1 MQRIFGPPGT
11 GKTTTLLNLVE
22 NELAK
27 GTSPSRIAFFAFT
40 RKAANEA
47 KERAAKR
54 FGLDPK
60 NDLPFFRTLHSLAF
74 NLTGLRNDQLMTA
87 LHYQELQ
94 RATGIELM
102 EGTMDHLSNA
112 PQNYVTDVN
121 HSLTKETP
129 LLRLI
134 TLARLK
140 KNLLKDE
147 YNRSGLDEPWLEVD
161 YVARSLKAYK
171 KTHGL
176 FDYTDMLELF
186 AKTAPTVCPT
196 FKLAMLDEA
205 QDLSPL
211 QWDIAHAIDG
221 KSERMYCAGDDDQAI
236 YKWSG
241 ADVEHFINLD
251 GGSEVLEQSYRV
263 PSNIHAVAERICA
276 RIKRRFPK
284 KYLPKPSEGK
294 LQRLTDF
301 SGLDMNHGSWLFL
314 AQANYFLSPVQQ
326 FLKSQGYYFEY
337 GGGVRSV
344 RDKIRVA
351 LSAWNCMRN
360 NEPISF
366 ESAKA
371 MYSFMS
377 GNGVRVARGYKKIV
391 GDPEALFT
399 YEDLKDFN
407 GLLATPDMDWRD
419 ALDKLPDVDVAYIN
433 ALVQRGE
440 DLSAE
445 PRIRLSTIHGA
456 KGGEADN
463 VVLFTDITA
472 AAEASMESDPDSM
485 HRVFYVAVTRTR
497 QNLYTLE
504 PQNFYRSYAI

>member
-22 NELAK
+22 QELSR
-27 GTSPSRIAFFAFT
+27 GTYPGHIAFFAFT

-47 KERAAKR
+47 KERASKR
-54 FGLDPK
+54 FNLDPK
-60 NDLPFFRTLHSLAF
+60 NDLPYFRTLHSLAF
-74 NLTGLRNDQLMTA
+74 HLTGLRNDQLMTA
-87 LHYQELQ
+87 EHYREVEKV
-94 RATGIELM
+94 TGVDFM
-102 EGTMDHLSNA
+102 EGSVSSRHEVEEELSN
-112 PQNYVTDVN
+112 
-121 HSLTKETP
+121 SLRKETP

-134 TLARLK
+134 TLSRLK
-140 KNLLKDE
+140 MTSLKEE
-147 YNRSGLDEPWLEVD
+147 YNRSELEEPWIEVD
-161 YVARSLKAYK
+161 FAANSLKAYK
-171 KTHGL
+171 AKHGL

-186 AKTAPTVCPT
+186 ANTAHVACPQ

-211 QWDIAHAIDG
+211 QWKIAHAIDG

-263 PSNIHAVAERICA
+263 PSNIHAIAERICG

-284 KYLPKPSEGK
+284 KYLPKKSAGK
-294 LQRLTDF
+294 LQRLSDF
-301 SGLDMNHGSWLFL
+301 FELDMSHGSWLFL
-314 AQANYFLSPVQQ
+314 AQANYFLTPVQQ

-351 LSAWNCMRN
+351 LSAWSRLQSG
-360 NEPISF
+360 EPISF
-366 ESAKA
+366 DAAKA
-371 MYSFMS
+371 VYSFMS
-377 GNGVRVARGYKKIV
+377 GNGVRVQRGYKKIV
-391 GDPEALFT
+391 GDPEASYSF
-399 YEDLKDFN
+399 EDLRDYN
-407 GLLATPDMDWRD
+407 GLLAAREMPWNE

-433 ALVQRGE
+433 ALVRRGE
-440 DLSAE
+440 DLEAE

-472 AAEASMESDPDSM
+472 AAEASMANDPDSM

-497 QNLYTLE
+497 ENLYTLE
-504 PQNFYRSYAI
+504 PTDFYRSYIL

>member
-22 NELAK
+22 QELSR
-27 GTSPSRIAFFAFT
+27 GTHPGHIAFFAFT

-47 KERAAKR
+47 KERASKR
-54 FGLDPK
+54 FDLDPK
-60 NDLPFFRTLHSLAF
+60 NDLPYFRTLHSLAF
-74 NLTGLRNDQLMTA
+74 HLTGLRNDQLMTA
-87 LHYQELQ
+87 DHYREVEKV
-94 RATGIELM
+94 TGVDFM
-102 EGTMDHLSNA
+102 EGSVSSRHEVEEELSN
-112 PQNYVTDVN
+112 
-121 HSLTKETP
+121 SLRKETP

-140 KNLLKDE
+140 MTSLKDE
-147 YNRSGLDEPWLEVD
+147 YNLSDLKEPWIEVD
-161 YVARSLKAYK
+161 FAANSLKAYK
-171 KTHGL
+171 AKHGL

-186 AKTAPTVCPT
+186 ANTAHVACPQ
-196 FKLAMLDEA
+196 FKLSMLDEA

-211 QWDIAHAIDG
+211 QWKIAHAIDG

-263 PSNIHAVAERICA
+263 PSNIHAIAERICG

-284 KYLPKPSEGK
+284 KYLPKKAAGR
-294 LQRLTDF
+294 LQRLSDF
-301 SGLDMNHGSWLFL
+301 FGLDMSHGSWLFL
-314 AQANYFLSPVQQ
+314 AQANYFLAPVQQ

-344 RDKIRVA
+344 RDKIRIA
-351 LSAWNCMRN
+351 LSAWSRLQNG
-360 NEPISF
+360 EPISF
-366 ESAKA
+366 DAAKA
-371 MYSFMS
+371 LYSFMS
-377 GNGVRVARGYKKIV
+377 GNGVRVQRGYKKIV
-391 GDPEALFT
+391 GDPEALYSF
-399 YEDLKDFN
+399 EDLRDYN
-407 GLLATPDMDWRD
+407 GLLAAREMPWNE

-433 ALVQRGE
+433 ALVRRGE
-440 DLSAE
+440 DLEAE

-472 AAEASMESDPDSM
+472 AAEASMANDPDSM

-497 QNLYTLE
+497 ENLYTLE
-504 PQNFYRSYAI
+504 PTDFYRSYVL

>member
-22 NELAK
+22 SELAK
-27 GTSPSRIAFFAFT
+27 GTYPGHIAFFAFT

-47 KERAAKR
+47 KDRAAKR

-74 NLTGLRNDQLMTA
+74 HLTGLRNDQLMTA
-87 LHYQELQ
+87 AHYREVEHV
-94 RATGIELM
+94 TGVNFM
-102 EGTMDHLSNA
+102 EGSVSSRHEVEEELSN
-112 PQNYVTDVN
+112 
-121 HSLTKETP
+121 SLKKETP

-140 KNLLKDE
+140 MNPLKDE
-147 YNRSGLDEPWLEVD
+147 YNLSDLDQPWIEVD
-161 YVARSLKAYK
+161 YAANSLKSYK
-171 KTHGL
+171 KKHGL

-186 AKTAPTVCPT
+186 ADTAHVACPQ

-211 QWDIAHAIDG
+211 QWKIAHAIDG
-221 KSERMYCAGDDDQAI
+221 RSERMYCAGDDDQAI

-263 PSNIHAVAERICA
+263 PSNIHAIAERICG

-284 KYLPKPSEGK
+284 KYLPKKADGK
-294 LQRLTDF
+294 LERLTDF
-301 SGLDMNHGSWLFL
+301 FELDMREDTWLFL
-314 AQANYFLSPVQQ
+314 AQANYFLAPVQQ

-351 LSAWNCMRN
+351 LSAWGCIQNGD
-360 NEPISF
+360 PISF
-366 ESAKA
+366 DAAKA

-377 GNGVRVARGYKKIV
+377 GNGVRVLRGHKKIV
-391 GDPEALFT
+391 GDPDALFT
-399 YEDLKDFN
+399 FENLRDFN
-407 GLLATPDMDWRD
+407 GLLATPDMAWNE

-433 ALVQRGE
+433 ALVRRGE
-440 DLSAE
+440 DLTAE

-504 PQNFYRSYAI
+504 PADFYRSYAL

>member
-22 NELAK
+22 NELSA
-27 GTSPSRIAFFAFT
+27 GTPPARIAFFAFT

-74 NLTGLRNDQLMTA
+74 HLTGLRNDQLMTA
-87 LHYQELQ
+87 EHYREVE
-94 RATGIELM
+94 RVTGVDFM
-102 EGTMDHLSNA
+102 EGSVSSRHEVEEELSN
-112 PQNYVTDVN
+112 
-121 HSLTKETP
+121 SLKKETP

-140 KNLLKDE
+140 MRPLKDE
-147 YNRSGLDEPWLEVD
+147 YNDSDLDQPWIEVD
-161 YVARSLKAYK
+161 YAANSLKAYK
-171 KTHGL
+171 KKHGL

-186 AKTAPTVCPT
+186 ADTAATVCPQ

-211 QWDIAHAIDG
+211 QWKIAHAIDSR
-221 KSERMYCAGDDDQAI
+221 SERMYCAGDDDQAI

-263 PSNIHAVAERICA
+263 PSNIHAIAERICS

-284 KYLPKPSEGK
+284 KYLPKQAEGK
-294 LQRLTDF
+294 LERLTDF
-301 SGLDMNHGSWLFL
+301 FELDMVEGTWLFL
-314 AQANYFLSPVQQ
+314 AQANYFLTPVQQ

-344 RDKIRVA
+344 REKIRVA
-351 LSAWNCMRN
+351 LSAW
-360 NEPISF
+360 
-366 ESAKA
+366 A
-371 MYSFMS
+371 
-377 GNGVRVARGYKKIV
+377 
-391 GDPEALFT
+391 
-399 YEDLKDFN
+399 
-407 GLLATPDMDWRD
+407 GLLAKPEMSWDE

-433 ALVQRGE
+433 ALVRRGE
-440 DLSAE
+440 DLTAE

-504 PQNFYRSYAI
+504 PTDFYRSYAL